1 MSSIY
6 PISRFFKQ
14 TLFLGFGVSVLISCE
29 SVQEQEL
36 VASQVEALYSD
47 PVERDWEDIKG
58 DGVIRMITRY
68 SSGSYFLD
76 HGIQAGFEYEMV
88 QNFARIHGLAVE
100 VVIPAPNQSAIEL
113 LQLGKGDLIADNY
126 TVNSERAKWVQFS
139 KPYNIVDQVLVV
151 SSELGF
157 VPKQINEIVGI
168 PITIQQNSS
177 YYPVLKRLQEMGWDL
192 VIDEI
197 EEEQSTESILMDVAN
212 GYVLATVT
220 DDHILQAS
228 QRYMNG
234 LVQGP
239 ILTRDDPI
247 AWAVRKNAPEL
258 EAQINGYLS
267 RHMWTDEQ
275 GNPRRSEFLN
285 VLRKKYFQG
294 SRPIADYFKPLNN
307 QANLGAL
314 SPYDSL
320 MQEVGAEY
328 GLDWVM
334 LTAIAAQESKFDP
347 QVVSWAGAVG
357 IMQVIPRFSEHSS
370 DSLLIPEVN
379 IREGARILSEHIE
392 HYAYMDSLESWSFAL
407 ATYNAGMGHVADARR
422 IAMDRNTNPNNWLDV
437 SQAFLK
443 LMDPTF
449 YEQARYGYAR
459 GIETVQYVQNILNR
473 YNTYQAILALSQQ
486 VNDEP
491 RGILGFNSLG
501 GNR

>member
-14 TLFLGFGVSVLISCE
+14 TLLLGFAVSVFLACE
-29 SVQEQEL
+29 SYHQADNQ
-36 VASQVEALYSD
+36 EALVENLYST
-47 PVERDWEDIKG
+47 PIERDWEDIKR

-88 QNFARIHGLAVE
+88 QDFARVHNLGVE
-100 VVIPAPNQSAIEL
+100 VVIPAPNQTAIEL
-113 LQLGKGDLIADNY
+113 LQQGKGDLIADNY
-126 TVNSERAKWVQFS
+126 TITEERTKWVQFS
-139 KPYNIVDQVLVV
+139 RPYNIVDQVLVV

-168 PITIQQNSS
+168 PITIQENSS
-177 YYPVLKRLQEMGWDL
+177 YYPVLKRLQAMGWDL
-192 VIDEI
+192 VIDVV
-197 EEEQSTESILMDVAN
+197 EEEQSTERILMDVAN
-212 GYVLATVT
+212 GYVLATVA
-220 DDHILQAS
+220 DDNILQAS

-239 ILTRDDPI
+239 VLTRDDPI

-258 EAQINGYLS
+258 EAQINAYLA

-275 GNPRRSEFLN
+275 GNPKRSEFLN

-307 QANLGAL
+307 QVNLGAL

-320 MQEVGAEY
+320 MQQVGAEF

-357 IMQVIPRFSEHSS
+357 IMQVIPRYSKHSS

-379 IREGARILSEHIE
+379 IREGARILSEHRE

-443 LMDPTF
+443 LMEPAF
-449 YEQARYGYAR
+449 YEHARYGYAR
-459 GIETVQYVQNILNR
+459 GIETVQYVQNIMNR

-486 VNDEP
+486 NSDQP
-491 RGILGFNSLG
+491 RGILGFNTLG
-501 GNR
+501 RGR